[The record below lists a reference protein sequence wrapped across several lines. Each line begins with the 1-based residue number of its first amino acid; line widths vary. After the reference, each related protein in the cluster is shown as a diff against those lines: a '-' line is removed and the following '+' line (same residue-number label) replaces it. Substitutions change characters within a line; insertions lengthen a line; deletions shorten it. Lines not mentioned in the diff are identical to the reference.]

1 MIGCLNCNKEINPQT
16 GRRPKKFCS
25 DKCRAA
31 YNAKNRNK
39 EPKWVQRETFEK
51 LMEENKRLKEQ
62 IQASAKPSEPAPI
75 PQEKQKTKLPQA
87 KETHKPLDTGETSS
101 YLDSLTPLQRKKLG
115 L

>member
-62 IQASAKPSEPAPI
+62 IQASAKPSESTPI
-75 PQEKQKTKLPQA
+75 PQEKPKTKPPKS
-87 KETHKPLDTGETSS
+87 KEPEPLDSGETSN
-101 YLDSLTPLQRKKLG
+101 YFDSLTPLQRKKLG